1 MAKSAKEAPPPAQ
14 SDLFGEFPVE
24 SISTPKGFDS
34 WDEAIPLPEE
44 KRLIAQIDASQ
55 LEPFRFQGWLGKR
68 LTRSFG
74 WTYDH
79 ETGRAEQGR
88 PIPDWLIPIR
98 SLVAGHLGVSPE
110 RFEQALVIRYDPG
123 AVIGWHKDRPMFDLV
138 AGLSLGR
145 SAPLRF
151 RRRAEKGFERF
162 THEAR
167 QRGLYLLSGEARH
180 HWEHSIA
187 ELDSHRWSVT
197 FRTLEETGH
206 RGGRERFRRT
216 LSAASSL

>member
-1 MAKSAKEAPPPAQ
+1 MARSAKEAGLPAQ
-14 SDLFGEFPVE
+14 ADLFGALAVEPVLM
-24 SISTPKGFDS
+24 PKGLDS
-34 WDEAIPLPEE
+34 WDEVIPPSEE
-44 KRLIAQIDASQ
+44 RCLIAQIDASQ

-74 WTYDH
+74 WTYDYD
-79 ETGRAEQGR
+79 TGRAEQGP
-88 PIPDWLIPIR
+88 PIPDWLIPMR

-123 AVIGWHKDRPMFDLV
+123 AVIGWHKDRPMFELV

-151 RRRAEKGFERF
+151 RRRTETGFERF

-187 ELDSHRWSVT
+187 ELDSPRWSVT
-197 FRTLEETGH
+197 FRTLGEIGI
-206 RGGRERFRRT
+206 RKGRI
-216 LSAASSL
+216 